1 MTSDINSL
9 AGEALKTI
17 KDELPTAISAD
28 EAAAN
33 SGLILVLATT
43 LMVIYIGLV
52 FAVGVRIKECFPS
65 AWLNNVP
72 KNCCK
77 MCARIY
83 TYASLLYI
91 PVHITYIMRNLP
103 FHLPPQ
109 LPVNQE
115 EGAAPAEFIDL
126 PIDDDIP
133 HSGAAQETFEQP
145 EINQS
150 DESEKEKKEE
160 KEKETDS
167 DEN

>member
-83 TYASLLYI
+83 TYAFLLYI
-91 PVHITYIMRNLP
+91 PVPITYIMRNLP

-109 LPVNQE
+109 LPVNQA
-115 EGAAPAEFIDL
+115 EGAARAEFIDL
-126 PIDDDIP
+126 PIDDIP
-133 HSGAAQETFEQP
+133 HSGAAQETSEQP

>member
-52 FAVGVRIKECFPS
+52 FAVG
-65 AWLNNVP
+65 
-72 KNCCK
+72 
-77 MCARIY
+77 
-83 TYASLLYI
+83 
-91 PVHITYIMRNLP
+91 
-103 FHLPPQ
+103 

-126 PIDDDIP
+126 PIDDIP

>member
-52 FAVGVRIKECFPS
+52 FAVG
-65 AWLNNVP
+65 
-72 KNCCK
+72 
-77 MCARIY
+77 
-83 TYASLLYI
+83 
-91 PVHITYIMRNLP
+91 
-103 FHLPPQ
+103 